1 MTPAGSRIGDSW
13 TRVTAG
19 RGDVSHTVP
28 VSDSGFVDEAP
39 TGRGVPT
46 SGPDAAPTARSRR
59 RPGPAGIG
67 FIVLV
72 VALLAFGFWA
82 WSSRVHTDDVAAYES
97 LAREVEELDRSM
109 VPLGHSELPP
119 CRESIDGRITRTYPP
134 STGPQAAELVGY
146 LEQKGWTQGSAVP
159 PVVGHLT
166 RVENGHVL
174 TVDVAAGAL
183 NQLVASLTA
192 SSPGS
197 SLGCLGR

>member
-1 MTPAGSRIGDSW
+1 MPD
-13 TRVTAG
+13 
-19 RGDVSHTVP
+19 TVP

-39 TGRGVPT
+39 TGA
-46 SGPDAAPTARSRR
+46 PDGAPDGAPERARAPRSRR
-59 RPGPAGIG
+59 RPGPAAIV
-67 FIVLV
+67 FVVLV
-72 VALLAFGFWA
+72 VGLLAFGGWA
-82 WSSRVHTDDVAAYES
+82 WSSRAHADDVAAYES

-119 CRESIDGRITRTYPP
+119 CREGVDGRITRTYPP

-146 LEQKGWTQGSAVP
+146 LEQKGWTQGTAVP
-159 PVVGHLT
+159 PVVAHLT
-166 RVENGHVL
+166 RVEDGHVL

-197 SLGCLGR
+197 AVGCLGR